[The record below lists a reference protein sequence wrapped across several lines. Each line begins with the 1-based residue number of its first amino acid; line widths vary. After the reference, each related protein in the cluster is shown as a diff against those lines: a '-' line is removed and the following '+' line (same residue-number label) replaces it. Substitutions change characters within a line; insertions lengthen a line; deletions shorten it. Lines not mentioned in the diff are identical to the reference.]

1 MSLVGVV
8 NKSKSL
14 LDKFIDA
21 QTASKSACS
30 SRLMESKRVLD
41 GLLKDVAS
49 LNSQVMSREQIVE
62 TETENL
68 AISKMSLEAVKT
80 EYYKSMRHCKQQR
93 KEAIEDYKKYAQ
105 ELNELNQIA
114 MPSERYNHAV
124 FVRSNDTHTKVFQGE
139 RLQTRESLLQVSFD
153 KKMCLA
159 FVKFAKRHS
168 DVLGDTPP
176 KEGGKACDEQREELQ
191 KAFTKAYAVASQL
204 RQDARERALD
214 KTCYQS
220 AHAKLSAELVP
231 LVSQRDTCVEKINAA
246 SQAIAA
252 LDPVLNLVKTKA
264 EKLRVHISEKLSPE
278 CKDAAQASK
287 LLVQVRE
294 LILSLE
300 ECPGRNDFVLN
311 IPSKDE
317 IAQISKELEEEAND
331 EENAVDEKVEASEKA
346 VEKDIA
352 TEEPA
357 SVGNEVVT
365 VTTTEVAGTTT
376 TTTTTAEEEEEE
388 PDS

>member
-1 MSLVGVV
+1 MFPGMGRIGMTSLISFLTFRAALTLMVNEQQSTTGSCLLQKHNKATIATFDQVHQWRLHHMSLVGVV

-49 LNSQVMSREQIVE
+49 LNSQVMSREEIVE

-139 RLQTRESLLQVSFD
+139 RLQTRESLLQFSFD

-191 KAFTKAYAVASQL
+191 KAF
-204 RQDARERALD
+204 
-214 KTCYQS
+214 YQS
-220 AHAKLSAELVP
+220 I
-231 LVSQRDTCVEKINAA
+231 CC
-246 SQAIAA
+246 
-252 LDPVLNLVKTKA
+252 
-264 EKLRVHISEKLSPE
+264 SEP
-278 CKDAAQASK
+278 AQARRKGARS
-287 LLVQVRE
+287 
-294 LILSLE
+294 
-300 ECPGRNDFVLN
+300 G
-311 IPSKDE
+311 
-317 IAQISKELEEEAND
+317 
-331 EENAVDEKVEASEKA
+331 
-346 VEKDIA
+346 
-352 TEEPA
+352 
-357 SVGNEVVT
+357 
-365 VTTTEVAGTTT
+365 
-376 TTTTTAEEEEEE
+376 
-388 PDS
+388 